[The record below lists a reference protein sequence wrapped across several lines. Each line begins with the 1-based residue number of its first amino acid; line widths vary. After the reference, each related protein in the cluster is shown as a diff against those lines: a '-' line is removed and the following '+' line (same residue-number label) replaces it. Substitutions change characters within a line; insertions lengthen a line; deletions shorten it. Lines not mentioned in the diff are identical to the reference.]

1 MNNENNYEDTADDID
16 VEVDEI
22 EVDDDVDHEDAKVIL
37 VSEFENYQKTFN
49 NLHKL
54 NSEEKIA
61 FMKRYPYLTSFEYAR
76 VIGERAE
83 QIQRGSEPFVEVG
96 SLTKT
101 VDIAKKE
108 LDEGKFPFVI
118 RRTLPDG
125 TYYDFKVSELY
136 KTIY

>member
-1 MNNENNYEDTADDID
+1 MNNNDESINVDDIPD
-16 VEVDEI
+16 IEEEDEEEVIVVNE
-22 EVDDDVDHEDAKVIL
+22 L
-37 VSEFENYQKTFN
+37 ENYQKTFN
-49 NLHKL
+49 KLHKL
-54 NSEEKIA
+54 SSKDKIS

-83 QIQRGSEPFVEVG
+83 QIQRGAEPFVEVG

-108 LDEGKFPFVI
+108 LKEGKFPFVL

-125 TYYDFKVSELY
+125 SYYDFKISELY